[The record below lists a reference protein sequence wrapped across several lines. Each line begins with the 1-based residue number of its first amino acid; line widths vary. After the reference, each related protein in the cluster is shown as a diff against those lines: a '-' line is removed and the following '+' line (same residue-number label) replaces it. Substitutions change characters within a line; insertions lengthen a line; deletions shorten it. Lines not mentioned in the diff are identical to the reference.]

1 MRPLL
6 FVICCLRVLSQC
18 SSFIPSCRFEVVASA
33 SAARHGHNKSPPLS
47 LSTARTPSASKP
59 TSLAADRAGLGNTS
73 DSIVTR
79 TSVATILVG
88 LFLSG
93 AVAWIPAAAWATT
106 EVELA
111 ELPPP
116 YVPVIFGLVVIAGV
130 GVLTGSLGDVI
141 DDEAQLGLQSGARA
155 KKEIERTRSSYFK
168 KK

>member
-1 MRPLL
+1 MRPFL
-6 FVICCLRVLSQC
+6 FVVCCLWGLSQC
-18 SSFIPSCRFEVVASA
+18 SGFIPSCRLEEVAI
-33 SAARHGHNKSPPLS
+33 AARHRNNKSPLLS
-47 LSTARTPSASKP
+47 PSKERTPCAS
-59 TSLAADRAGLGNTS
+59 TTTDLAAGRAGQGNRS
-73 DSIVTR
+73 DSVVTR
-79 TSVATILVG
+79 TSLATISAG

-111 ELPPP
+111 DLPPP